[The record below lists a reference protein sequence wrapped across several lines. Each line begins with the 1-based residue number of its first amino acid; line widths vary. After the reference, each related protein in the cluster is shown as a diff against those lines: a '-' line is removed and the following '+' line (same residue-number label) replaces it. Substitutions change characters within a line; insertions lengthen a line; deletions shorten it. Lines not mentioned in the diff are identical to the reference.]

1 MSRVSESTPSGDGF
15 CDRDAFRGGDD
26 SVAEMTVPLDVPER
40 SRSDCPSGALEEF
53 PPARCPKFLKIVG
66 ASLSTEAFVMER

>member
-1 MSRVSESTPSGDGF
+1 
-15 CDRDAFRGGDD
+15 
-26 SVAEMTVPLDVPER
+26 MTVPLDVPER